1 MAKFKVLVTDYEYK
15 TLEYEEKVLAEID
28 AELLKAQC
36 KTEEEVI
43 EAAKE
48 VDALLVQY
56 APIGR
61 KVFAA
66 LPRLKAV
73 ARYGV
78 GLDVIDLEAATE
90 HGVYVVNVPDYCE
103 DEVSDH
109 TLALLMACTRKVV
122 LLNNDVKGGNWDFN
136 ISKPI
141 FRLRGK
147 TLGIVGFGKIP
158 RKLAEKAKVFGLEIF
173 VYDPF
178 VNKEVEEEYGVK
190 LLELDE
196 LMKRADFVSIHVPLN
211 KNTRHMISTHEFELM
226 KESAFIINTARGP
239 VIDEKALI
247 NALKDNKIAGA
258 ALDVIEEEP
267 IAKDSSLLEM
277 DNVII
282 TPHVAWYSE
291 EAQVELQTKAAQGV
305 ADVLLG
311 KEPKYLVNK
320 EVLNK

>member
-1 MAKFKVLVTDYEYK
+1 MSKFKVLVTDYEYE

-43 EAAKE
+43 EAAQG
-48 VDALLVQY
+48 VDGLLVQY

-61 KVFAA
+61 KVFES
-66 LPRLKAV
+66 LPQLKVV

-78 GLDVIDLEAATE
+78 GVDVVDLEAATE
-90 HGVYVVNVPDYCE
+90 HGVCVVNVPDYCE

-109 TLALLMACTRKVV
+109 AFALLMACARKIV

-136 ISKPI
+136 ISRPVY
-141 FRLRGK
+141 RLRGR

-158 RKLAEKAKVFGLEIF
+158 RRLAEKAKPFGFEII

-178 VNKEVEEEYGVK
+178 VDEKVEKEYGVK
-190 LLELDE
+190 LVELDE
-196 LMKRADFVSIHVPLN
+196 LMKRSDFVSVHAPLN
-211 KNTRHMISTHEFELM
+211 ENTKHMIGARELGLM
-226 KESAFIINTARGP
+226 KESAFIINTARGA

-247 NALKDNKIAGA
+247 ETLKNKKIAGA
-258 ALDVIEEEP
+258 ALDVAEQEP
-267 IAKDSSLLEM
+267 IAKDNPLLDM

-282 TPHVAWYSE
+282 TPHVGWYSE
-291 EAQVELQTKAAQGV
+291 EAQIELQTKAARGV
-305 ADVLLG
+305 ADVLIG
-311 KEPKYLVNK
+311 KKPEYLVNK
-320 EVLNK
+320 EVWNK